1 MEPRTALLLIAHGSR
16 EPQANREL
24 HETAARLRGSGIG
37 CSVFPCFLEIE
48 SPDIPSAFEQAT
60 EGGAENIIAF
70 PYFLSTGAHVRKDIP
85 QILADCAQ
93 RHPTV
98 TVTLTRALGPD
109 PALDRIIADRLREGG
124 MRIDSAEGEEDGRR
138 P

>member
-1 MEPRTALLLIAHGSR
+1 MQPRTALLLIAHGSR

-24 HETAARLRGSGIG
+24 HEAAARLRGSGIG

-60 EGGAENIIAF
+60 AGGAENIIAF

-85 QILADCAQ
+85 EILASCA
-93 RHPTV
+93 RNHPTV
-98 TVTLTRALGPD
+98 NVTLTRALGPD
-109 PALDRIIADRLREGG
+109 PALDQIVEARLREGG
-124 MRIDSAEGEEDGRR
+124 MRIDSAEGEEDGKR